1 MVHAG
6 LHGPEGDTDANR
18 HLGQR
23 KPEVVVE
30 DQDGALL
37 DGEPP
42 EGTLELVPVVDSR
55 VLVRPVHG
63 LDGEEPDPFRPPRR
77 RLASA

>member
-6 LHGPEGDTDANR
+6 LHGPEGNSDANR

-23 KPEVVVE
+23 KAEVVVV

-42 EGTLELVPVVDSR
+42 EGTLELVSIVDSR

-63 LDGEEPDPFRPPRR
+63 LDGEDPDTLRPSPV
-77 RLASA
+77 RLVSA